1 MRSSR
6 LLAILIL
13 LQLRGRLTADQL
25 AAEFEVSVRTIYR
38 DMDALSAAGV
48 PLYGD
53 AGPGGGFAL
62 LDGYRT
68 RLTGL
73 DHDEERAL
81 PFIALPD
88 AASALGLGPA
98 AATARHKLLA
108 ALPGTGG
115 GLAAR
120 TAAAFHADV
129 AEWYQATESAV
140 HLPLLLTAILDQRP
154 VTMDYVSWT
163 GQRRWTIDPLGLV
176 LKGGRYY
183 CLARARGRLTTFRV
197 AEMRTVVTLEGRFD
211 RPSDFDLTREW
222 ARARDAFEASLR
234 NEVATLRLSP
244 LGARR
249 LAETGPYAQQAVAAA
264 SAPDS
269 SGWCTVALPVEPPEQ
284 SVRLLLSLGGEV
296 EVLGPAHLRAE
307 MARLAAAIAQ
317 RHSAKVD

>member
-13 LQLRGRLTADQL
+13 LQLRGRQTAEQL

-48 PLYGD
+48 PIYGD

-73 DHDEERAL
+73 DSDEERAL
-81 PFIALPD
+81 PFIALPG

-98 AATARHKLLA
+98 ATSARHKLLA

-129 AEWYQATESAV
+129 AEWYRAAESAA

-154 VTMDYVSWT
+154 VAMDYVSWT
-163 GQRRWTIDPLGLV
+163 GQRHWTIDPLGLV

-183 CLARARGRLTTFRV
+183 CLARARGRLTIFRV
-197 AEMRTVVTLEGRFD
+197 AEMRTVVMLDGRFD
-211 RPSDFDLTREW
+211 RPADFDLAREW
-222 ARARDAFEASLR
+222 ARARDGFEVGLR
-234 NEVATLRLSP
+234 RDVATLRLSSS
-244 LGARR
+244 GARR
-249 LAETGPYAQQAVAAA
+249 LAEVGPHAQQAVAAA
-264 SAPDS
+264 SAPDDA
-269 SGWCTVALPVEPPEQ
+269 GWCTVTLPVEPPDQ
-284 SVRLLLSLGGEV
+284 SVRLLLSLGDEV

-307 MARLAAAIAQ
+307 MARLAAVIAQ
-317 RHSAKVD
+317 RHAAKAD